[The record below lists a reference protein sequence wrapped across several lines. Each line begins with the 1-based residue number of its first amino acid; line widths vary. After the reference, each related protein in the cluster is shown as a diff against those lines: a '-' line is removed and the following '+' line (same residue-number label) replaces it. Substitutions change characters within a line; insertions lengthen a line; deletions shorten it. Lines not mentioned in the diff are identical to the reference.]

1 MGIRAELVSRS
12 HRSAWLMASWLE
24 TRTSAAL
31 VETDAGLVDAGLAGA
46 ALPAGAAAP
55 AAGASLVCASPSW
68 PRSLACVSM
77 SCGRKR
83 LNTSSSEGASCLRTT
98 SYAASVAPEEGVDIS
113 VSKRYD
119 SWLSSTSWDTSGKV
133 IVPLT
138 SEPSSA
144 LPDHESVTTQS

>member
-1 MGIRAELVSRS
+1 MLHIGIRAELVSRS

-24 TRTSAAL
+24 TRTS
-31 VETDAGLVDAGLAGA
+31 
-46 ALPAGAAAP
+46 
-55 AAGASLVCASPSW
+55 
-68 PRSLACVSM
+68 
-77 SCGRKR
+77 
-83 LNTSSSEGASCLRTT
+83 
-98 SYAASVAPEEGVDIS
+98 AASVAPEEGVDIS